1 MNSCALSVSKFVLEQ
16 PEKKV
21 QNLARYLNE
30 ENLKEAFKRVRANG
44 ACGIDRLTK
53 TKYAE
58 NLDENI
64 HKLHERL
71 VHMTYMPKASRRV
84 YIPKPGSDKKRPL
97 GIPAIEDKIVQCVI
111 ADILNAIYE
120 PMFVDESYGFRPKRS
135 CHDVIVYLRNTITVH
150 KVNYVVDADIRG
162 FFDNIDHEWMMKF
175 LEYRTEDRR
184 FLEIIRRFLKAG
196 IIENEMYYETDKGS
210 PQGGVISPI
219 LANIYLHFVQDL
231 WVEKVV
237 KPKSRGE
244 VYYVRYADDSQVCF
258 QYKED
263 AQRYYDGLK
272 ARLGKFGLEI
282 AEEKTRIVKF
292 GRFAKSDIRKENKGR
307 KPDTFNF
314 LGFTFYCSETKST
327 HKFTV
332 KVKTDAKKLHAKM
345 AKATEWLK
353 NVRHK
358 PVGWLIDKI
367 NASLRGH
374 YQYYGVSDNSTAMF
388 KFREHVI
395 RMLFK
400 NLRSRGNRR
409 PLTWKRFLQTLKYN
423 PIIDPRIHLMLYHDV
438 A

>member
-1 MNSCALSVSKFVLEQ
+1 MNSYALSVSKFVEEQ

-30 ENLKEAFKRVRANG
+30 ENLKEAFKRVRKNG
-44 ACGIDRLTK
+44 ASGIDRK
-53 TKYAE
+53 TKADYAE
-58 NLDENI
+58 NLDRNI
-64 HKLHERL
+64 HNLHERL
-71 VHMTYMPKASRRV
+71 VHMTYVPRASRRV

-97 GIPAIEDKIVQCVI
+97 GIPAIEDKIVQYVI

-120 PMFVDESYGFRPKRS
+120 PIFVDESYGFRPRRS
-135 CHDVIVYLRNTITVH
+135 CHDAIVYLRNTITVR

-162 FFDNIDHEWMMKF
+162 FFDNINHEWMMKF
-175 LEYRTEDRR
+175 LEYRIEDRR

-231 WVEKVV
+231 WVKKVV
-237 KPKSRGE
+237 KRRARGE

-258 QYKED
+258 QYRDD
-263 AQRYYDGLK
+263 AQKYYDGLK
-272 ARLGKFGLEI
+272 ARLEKFGLEV

-292 GRFAKSDIRKENKGR
+292 GRFAKSDLIKENRGR
-307 KPDTFNF
+307 KPDTFSF
-314 LGFTFYCSETKST
+314 LGFTFYCSETKSS

-345 AKATEWLK
+345 AKATAWLK
-353 NVRHK
+353 SVRHK
-358 PVGWLIDKI
+358 PIGWIIDNI
-367 NASLRGH
+367 NLSLRGH
-374 YQYYGVSDNSTAMF
+374 YQYYGVSDNIKAMSI
-388 KFREHVI
+388 FRAHII
-395 RMLFK
+395 RMLYK
-400 NLRSRGNRR
+400 CLRSRGNRR
-409 PLTWKRFLQTLKYN
+409 PMTWERFFRILKYK
-423 PIIDPRIHLMLYHDV
+423 PIINPKIHLRLYHDV